1 MYTTRFIH
9 FKKEILMKY
18 ILTILLILVF
28 IVIFLFYNYY
38 SPPRLCNP
46 YSTKNHEDTF
56 RIAFIG
62 DIWAFFHRNH
72 ECEIAKL
79 LKNHTHRPIK
89 VHTFGICG
97 LTSKEIYT
105 SILNHNDFRDFF
117 QKRHYEVCYV
127 SAGINDTYKK
137 MSTRYYKQSM
147 EGIIQFLLSNNIH
160 PIIQEIPDYNIY
172 EAYKRQSTY
181 RKIMRQFSM
190 LVNGTS
196 IDCKQQFRNA
206 LDELI
211 HEKRYEKEI
220 SVIRYN
226 TWNNDY
232 TNDLDRL
239 YWPEGMHLNE
249 IGYSVL
255 DSMIAKTIIEDV
267 LHNK

>member
-1 MYTTRFIH
+1 
-9 FKKEILMKY
+9 
-18 ILTILLILVF
+18 
-28 IVIFLFYNYY
+28 
-38 SPPRLCNP
+38 
-46 YSTKNHEDTF
+46 
-56 RIAFIG
+56 
-62 DIWAFFHRNH
+62 
-72 ECEIAKL
+72 
-79 LKNHTHRPIK
+79 
-89 VHTFGICG
+89 
-97 LTSKEIYT
+97 
-105 SILNHNDFRDFF
+105 
-117 QKRHYEVCYV
+117 
-127 SAGINDTYKK
+127 
-137 MSTRYYKQSM
+137 
-147 EGIIQFLLSNNIH
+147 
-160 PIIQEIPDYNIY
+160 
-172 EAYKRQSTY
+172 
-181 RKIMRQFSM
+181 M